1 MGNANRFL
9 SSLTSSSR
17 TWAMQ
22 EGKLGKSLAAGQSDV
37 REEVEVLLSLAP
49 SSLDLEPAGLIPV
62 LKAPGPVEQPSPT
75 ALGLLTA
82 PSSPPPKARTA
93 DCSFLQIFNTS
104 LQVTPRGFTKPYW
117 FSLSLPHT
125 FVNSAFINSISV
137 CSLSLPRTLTKI
149 ICKCI
154 CPSGMQMWVYS
165 THFFAPRFFH
175 LQYTLGFLLCSYTL
189 YILYINPPC

>member
-1 MGNANRFL
+1 M
-9 SSLTSSSR
+9 
-17 TWAMQ
+17 
-22 EGKLGKSLAAGQSDV
+22 
-37 REEVEVLLSLAP
+37 
-49 SSLDLEPAGLIPV
+49 

-82 PSSPPPKARTA
+82 PSSSPPKARTA

-104 LQVTPRGFTKPYW
+104 LQVTPRGFTKPYR

-154 CPSGMQMWVYS
+154 CPSGMQICE
-165 THFFAPRFFH
+165 
-175 LQYTLGFLLCSYTL
+175 YTLHIFLHLVFFIYNTLWVSCCVPIHYTSYTL
-189 YILYINPPC
+189 THLVSIPWYTIVCIYHTSKYHIKRGELEAEISRGTMKPRLLIHN